1 MASDFVRPD
10 PLAAGAVDAAATLAR
25 MAADHHAAP
34 EQQLARARERK
45 ELLPNDA
52 ARHLAAEAE
61 ITQLERQVARG
72 DTGLYLTDEQRLNA
86 ALGGPIDHLGAEVTA
101 GDQIPIADYNSAI
114 QNDLALGVP
123 RPLLRAYHLTGKSD
137 EAMGHVAADIW
148 LTRFKSD
155 AQWQKR
161 FEEGDPEIRRRYR
174 IAHIY
179 LAGAHEGVSAEDE
192 ASYRSR
198 YSAY

>member
-1 MASDFVRPD
+1 MTTFVRPD
-10 PLAAGAVDAAATLAR
+10 PLAAAGAAATAQLAQ

-34 EQQLARARERK
+34 EQQLTRARQHQAT
-45 ELLPNDA
+45 LPNDA
-52 ARHLAAEAE
+52 ARHLAAQADIDRLEAK
-61 ITQLERQVARG
+61 VARG
-72 DTGLYLTDEQRLNA
+72 GTGVALSDEQRLDL
-86 ALGGPIDHLGAEVTA
+86 ALGGPIDHLGVEVTA
-101 GDQIPIADYNSAI
+101 GDQIPAADYTAAI

-123 RPLLRAYHLTGKSD
+123 RELLKSYHLTGQSGD
-137 EAMGHVAADIW
+137 AMGHVAADIW

-155 AQWQKR
+155 AQWQRR

-179 LAGAHEGVSAEDE
+179 LAGAHDGVSPEDE
-192 ASYRSR
+192 AAYRAR